1 MCLPPPHPILR
12 GGAHVPLPS
21 NKYILKQ
28 QREDFVREW
37 GEEREYRERGTGHVK
52 VIFLMLIHYI
62 IQNLFAKTVSLF
74 KDKNPV
80 YHELSQSSNLYN
92 HINSQLY
99 CTHLQSLSTG

>member
-1 MCLPPPHPILR
+1 MCLPSPHPILP
-12 GGAHVPLPS
+12 GGAHAPLPS
-21 NKYILKQ
+21 NKCILKQ

-37 GEEREYRERGTGHVK
+37 GEEREYRERGTSHAK

>member
-1 MCLPPPHPILR
+1 MSTPSSPHPTR
-12 GGAHVPLPS
+12 GCSCSLPS

-37 GEEREYRERGTGHVK
+37 GEEREYRKRGTGHVK
-52 VIFLMLIHYI
+52 VIFLILIHYI
-62 IQNLFAKTVSLF
+62 LQNLFAKTVSLF

-80 YHELSQSSNLYN
+80 YHELSQSSNLYS

>member
-12 GGAHVPLPS
+12 GGAHAPLPS

-37 GEEREYRERGTGHVK
+37 GEEREYRERGTSHVK

-80 YHELSQSSNLYN
+80 YHELSQSSNLYS

-99 CTHLQSLSTG
+99 CTHLQSLSIG

>member
-12 GGAHVPLPS
+12 GGAHAPLPS

-37 GEEREYRERGTGHVK
+37 GEEREYRERGTSHAK

-80 YHELSQSSNLYN
+80 YHVVS
-92 HINSQLY
+92 IIKFI
-99 CTHLQSLSTG
+99 

>member
-1 MCLPPPHPILR
+1 MSTPSSPHPTR
-12 GGAHVPLPS
+12 GCSRSLPS

-37 GEEREYRERGTGHVK
+37 GEEREYRERGTGHAK

-62 IQNLFAKTVSLF
+62 LQNLFARTVSLF

-80 YHELSQSSNLYN
+80 YHELFQSSNLYN

-99 CTHLQSLSTG
+99 CTHLQSLSIG

>member
-12 GGAHVPLPS
+12 GGAHAPLPS

-52 VIFLMLIHYI
+52 VIFLILIHYI
-62 IQNLFAKTVSLF
+62 LQNLFAKTKIRIQFIMSCL
-74 KDKNPV
+74 
-80 YHELSQSSNLYN
+80 N
-92 HINSQLY
+92 HQIY
-99 CTHLQSLSTG
+99 IVI

>member
-1 MCLPPPHPILR
+1 MSTPSSPHPTR
-12 GGAHVPLPS
+12 GCSCSLPS

-62 IQNLFAKTVSLF
+62 IQNLFAKTISLF
-74 KDKNPV
+74 KDRIQFIT
-80 YHELSQSSNLYN
+80 LFQSSNLYN